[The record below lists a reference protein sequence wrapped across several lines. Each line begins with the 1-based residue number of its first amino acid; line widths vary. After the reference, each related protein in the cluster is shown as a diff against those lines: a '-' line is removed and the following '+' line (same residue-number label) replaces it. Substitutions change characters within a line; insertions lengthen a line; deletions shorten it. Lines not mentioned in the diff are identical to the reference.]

1 LIAQTARFVR
11 YPRVSHQSQ
20 SFGLPRVS
28 RSAAVALSVVMN
40 QSGPFWIGAGAITAA
55 LIIFG
60 TVNHK
65 LPRQA
70 AASLEPMRIASL
82 GPVSRETVSVIYRG
96 AERETFA
103 ERWGPTP
110 FEPVVESTASN
121 GNTSVV
127 AKGMQTFRVAS
138 AGRDDITFATAYAP
152 AAPSGGFTLAS
163 VNPQPVLTDRAT
175 SPEEVKALVKMDE
188 VERYLWEVYL
198 RAPTKKDGSGDFTW
212 KDPAAAQRFGLS
224 MPAYVISGMDP
235 DFREQLYHMGR
246 AMDAAGIKWAILSA
260 FRDDYRQTLASGF
273 KASPRNSLHGGSA
286 RTGGYGHGR
295 AVDVTGAEGNA
306 QEVWKWIDANGAK
319 YGLHRPMRAADP
331 PHVQSTGDWRKLAQ
345 ALKQARIRIA
355 QVQSDKQADK
365 QVTAAKPSK
374 AVASAAR

>member
-1 LIAQTARFVR
+1 MIAQTARFVR
-11 YPRVSHQSQ
+11 YPRVSHQLL
-20 SFGLPRVS
+20 SFDLPCVS
-28 RSAAVALSVVMN
+28 RSAAVALRVVMD

-82 GPVSRETVSVIYRG
+82 GPVSRETVSVVYRG
-96 AERETFA
+96 ADQRETFA
-103 ERWGPTP
+103 ERWGPMP
-110 FEPVVESTASN
+110 FETAAESTVGN

-127 AKGMQTFRVAS
+127 AKGVQTFRLAS
-138 AGRDDITFATAYAP
+138 AGRDDITFASAYAP

-163 VNPQPVLTDRAT
+163 VNPQPVLTDRSM
-175 SPEEVKALVKMDE
+175 SPEEAKALGKMDE

-212 KDPAAAQRFGLS
+212 KDPAAAQRFGVS
-224 MPAYVISGMDP
+224 MPAYVITGMDP

-295 AVDVTGAEGNA
+295 AVDVTGSEGNA

-355 QVQSDKQADK
+355 QVQGDKQA
-365 QVTAAKPSK
+365 TAAKPSK

>member
-1 LIAQTARFVR
+1 M
-11 YPRVSHQSQ
+11 S
-20 SFGLPRVS
+20 
-28 RSAAVALSVVMN
+28 

-65 LPRQA
+65 IPRQA

-82 GPVSRETVSVIYRG
+82 GPISRETVVYRG
-96 AERETFA
+96 ADQRETFA
-103 ERWGPTP
+103 ERWGPMP
-110 FEPVVESTASN
+110 FGAAADNSTASN
-121 GNTSVV
+121 DNTASKGGNTSVV
-127 AKGMQTFRVAS
+127 AKGVQTFRVAS
-138 AGRDDITFATAYAP
+138 AGRDDISFASAYAP
-152 AAPSGGFTLAS
+152 TAPSGGFTLAS
-163 VNPQPVLTDRAT
+163 VNPQPVLTDKAM
-175 SPEEVKALVKMDE
+175 SPEEAKALGKMDE

-212 KDPAAAQRFGLS
+212 KDPAAAQRFGVS

-260 FRDDYRQTLASGF
+260 FRDDYRQKIASGF

-295 AVDVTGAEGNA
+295 AVDVTGAEDNA

-355 QVQSDKQADK
+355 QVQGDKQAS
-365 QVTAAKPSK
+365 AAKPSK